1 MCQYIVFEYGNF
13 VQRNSRKVFVKR
25 TINVTYKTK
34 LPYKSY
40 CLATPNLRFYSTKA
54 IVLHSQSVGLTK

>member
-1 MCQYIVFEYGNF
+1 
-13 VQRNSRKVFVKR
+13 VQRNARKVFVKR